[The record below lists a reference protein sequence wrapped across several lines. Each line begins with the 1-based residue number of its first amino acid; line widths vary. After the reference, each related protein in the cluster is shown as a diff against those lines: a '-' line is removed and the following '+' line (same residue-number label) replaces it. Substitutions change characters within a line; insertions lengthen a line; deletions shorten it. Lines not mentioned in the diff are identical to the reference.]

1 MHTSDSIARQIAQPL
16 PLLPLRVG
24 ALLPGTVKTIPV
36 GRARSIALARS
47 LSRGDLLLIGV
58 QTDKEIADPGPS
70 DLHRVATLAKVRRV
84 VRTTDR
90 TLRLIVEGTARV
102 ELGTIDADG
111 PFWTADGR
119 TLADVFDDAQPID
132 RLAETLRDRLPD
144 LTPFVTGG
152 FDAFVSSV
160 RSHGPGRLADAV
172 ASVLPL
178 KTGQQ
183 VDVLEASDVAD
194 RLRRVIGLLDELIA
208 TGELEKKLD
217 GNVRK
222 NLSEQQ
228 RKALLR
234 ERMRAIQSEL
244 GEGEG
249 AQNEDIARLKARLE
263 EAGELPEEVAEVVER
278 ELGRLSALNPQ
289 QAEYNVVRSYL
300 ELIASLPWNARA
312 DEKLDIDAVQAAL
325 DADHFGLE
333 EPKKRILEHL
343 AVLKMGGSA
352 KATILCLAGPPGVG
366 KTSLG
371 SSVAEAMG
379 RPFVRI
385 ALGGV
390 RDEAEIRGHRRT
402 YVGAL
407 PGRIL
412 NALKK
417 VQVRNPVILLD
428 EIDKLG
434 RGWMGSPEAA
444 LLEVLDPEQNDTFT
458 DHYLELPFDLS
469 DVLFITTANDLG
481 GISGPLRDRL
491 EIIEVQGYTLDE
503 KAQIA
508 RAHLVPK
515 ELGDLGI
522 TEDLLRIDDDALLA
536 LIRGWTREAG
546 VRQLKRELRKLARAL
561 ALRLARETDVAPEP
575 LEVTVDTL
583 SELVGKQRFFDEIAE
598 RTAFPGV
605 ATGLAWTPVGGDIL
619 FIETSVMPGK
629 GSVQITGQL
638 GDVMQESARAA
649 LTYVRSNAEELGV
662 DARFLDERDLH
673 IHVPAGA
680 VPKDGPSAGVTMF
693 TALTSLLTGRK
704 VRSDVAMTGEV
715 TLRGRVLPVGGI
727 KSKVLA
733 AHTAGLK
740 RVVLPKRNERDLV
753 DVPES
758 VRDELDFVFA
768 ADMSE
773 VLEAALEPLDVLP
786 PGVDGAND
794 DPIHAA

>member
-1 MHTSDSIARQIAQPL
+1 MSRHITQPL

-36 GRARSIALARS
+36 GRARSVALAKT
-47 LSRGDLLLIGV
+47 LSRGDLLLVGV
-58 QTDKEIADPGPS
+58 QTDREIADPGPA
-70 DLHRVATLAKVRRV
+70 DLHRVATLGRVRRV

-90 TLRLIVEGTARV
+90 SLRLIIEGTGRV
-102 ELGTIDADG
+102 ELGSVDVSGA
-111 PFWTADGR
+111 FWTSDG
-119 TLADVFDDAQPID
+119 TPLEDVFDDSQPIET
-132 RLAETLRDRLPD
+132 LAETLRDRLPD

-152 FDAFVSSV
+152 FEAFVSSV
-160 RSHGPGRLADAV
+160 RRHSPGALADAI

-178 KTGQQ
+178 DSAAQ
-183 VDVLEASDVAD
+183 VDVLEETDVAA
-194 RLRRVIGLLDELIA
+194 RLRRVIGLLDALIA
-208 TGELEKKLD
+208 QGELEKKLD
-217 GNVRK
+217 GDVRK
-222 NLSEQQ
+222 NLNDAQ

-234 ERMRAIQSEL
+234 ERMKAIQAEL
-244 GEGEG
+244 GEDGGSNDDLDKLKE
-249 AQNEDIARLKARLE
+249 RLAAL
-263 EAGELPEEVAEVVER
+263 GELPEEVSEVVER

-289 QAEYNVVRSYL
+289 QAEYSVVRNYL
-300 ELIASLPWNARA
+300 DLIASLPWNDRA
-312 DEKLDIDAVQAAL
+312 DEHLDIDGVEAAL
-325 DADHFGLE
+325 NADHFGLD

-352 KATILCLAGPPGVG
+352 KATILCLVGPPGVG

-469 DVLFITTANDLG
+469 DVLFVTTANDLG

-522 TEDLLRIDDDALLA
+522 TEDLLRIEDDALRA

-546 VRQLKRELRKLARAL
+546 VRQLKRELRKLSRAL
-561 ALRLARETDVAPEP
+561 ALRLARQADAAPQP
-575 LEVTVDTL
+575 LDVTVDSL
-583 SELVGKQRFFDEIAE
+583 PELVGKQRFFDAIAE

-629 GSVQITGQL
+629 GAVQITGQL

-649 LTYVRSNAEELGV
+649 LTYVRSNADELGI

-693 TALTSLLTGRK
+693 TALVSLLTGRK

-733 AHTAGLK
+733 AHAAGLK
-740 RVVLPKRNERDLV
+740 LIVLPKRNERDLV
-753 DVPES
+753 DLPDAI
-758 VRDELDFVFA
+758 RDDLDFVFA
-768 ADMSE
+768 EDMAD
-773 VLEAALEPLDVLP
+773 VLEAALAEHEVLP
-786 PGVDGAND
+786 GLDGGAND